1 MKAAVNIYGNTDPTM
16 ELLREFKEKAAQ
28 AGRPSV
34 VKDAQKFVEELRL
47 DLKLQHPTRSNRSRS
62 GRREDR
68 NTEVWR
74 MDQERGAKAQES
86 VANVLPGCSALA
98 QTKYLYRHNAALKIL
113 HFELLRVCP

>member
-1 MKAAVNIYGNTDPTM
+1 M
-16 ELLREFKEKAAQ
+16 
-28 AGRPSV
+28 

-68 NTEVWR
+68 NIEVWR

-98 QTKYLYRHNAALKIL
+98 QTKDLYRHNAALKIL
-113 HFELLRVCP
+113 HFELLRNHKLIESVSPWYSPTHLKPMYENNHVTAF